1 MSLCF
6 SGSGNAAATNAC
18 GLNQDEALKHLTFAL
33 ELEKTTPLKA
43 VEEARAFCEKE
54 FNEVAS
60 WGAILDEEW
69 ELNEIKIVMGTKE
82 ISTTTNTQNSVT
94 VADVVFLPIRIVR
107 RTISFFARNFL
118 YFTGICSKNLMN
130 KTDFSSAT
138 GSFAKILKNICTSPS
153 SSNNNNR
160 KNKQTKQ
167 ISYVESAVEK
177 MNKVIKKMF
186 QKTFL
191 KKYLQV
197 ISYDHHNN
205 ILTSYHSTHQNLLK

>member
-1 MSLCF
+1 
-6 SGSGNAAATNAC
+6 
-18 GLNQDEALKHLTFAL
+18 LNQDEALKHLTFAL

-69 ELNEIKIVMGTKE
+69 ELNEVKIVMGTKE

-94 VADVVFLPIRIVR
+94 VAGIVFLPIRIVQ
-107 RTISFFARNFL
+107 RTISFFARNLL
-118 YFTGICSKNLMN
+118 YFTGICNKNLMN

-138 GSFAKILKNICTSPS
+138 GSFAKTLKNICSPPS

-160 KNKQTKQ
+160 KNKQTEQ
-167 ISYVESAVEK
+167 ISFVESAEEK
-177 MNKVIKKMF
+177 MNKVITF
-186 QKTFL
+186 QKT
-191 KKYLQV
+191 KNTPSK
-197 ISYDHHNN
+197 ISVKSSYYHHNN
-205 ILTSYHSTHQNLLK
+205 ILTSYHSTRENLLN

>member
-1 MSLCF
+1 LHCTDYFLSLLF
-6 SGSGNAAATNAC
+6 YFFISGSGNAAATNAC

-69 ELNEIKIVMGTKE
+69 ELNEIRIVMDTKE
-82 ISTTTNTQNSVT
+82 VSTTTNTENSVT
-94 VADVVFLPIRIVR
+94 VAGIVFLPIRIVQ
-107 RTISFFARNFL
+107 RTISFFARNVL
-118 YFTGICSKNLMN
+118 YFTGICNKNLMN

-138 GSFAKILKNICTSPS
+138 GSFAKTLKNICTPPS
-153 SSNNNNR
+153 SSNNKNNR

-167 ISYVESAVEK
+167 ISYVESAEEK
-177 MNKVIKKMF
+177 MNKVITF
-186 QKTFL
+186 QKT
-191 KKYLQV
+191 K
-197 ISYDHHNN
+197 N
-205 ILTSYHSTHQNLLK
+205 TP